1 MDKIFVIDVNVII
14 SVLMSG
20 NIKIKKFLKENKVYA
35 PDYLL
40 FELKMYE
47 KRVLEKNKMEM
58 RILRELIKEIF
69 EELIIIPSMY
79 ISKGIKR
86 EAEKLVK
93 DIDEKDAPYVALTLA
108 MEGSELIT
116 RDKKLIE
123 SLRGKIKIK
132 NLKDVIG

>member
-20 NIKIKKFLKENKVYA
+20 NIKIKKFLKENKVYE

-58 RILRELIKEIF
+58 RILRELIREIF

-108 MEGSELIT
+108 LEGSELIT

-132 NLKDVIG
+132 NLKDIIG

>member
-1 MDKIFVIDVNVII
+1 
-14 SVLMSG
+14 
-20 NIKIKKFLKENKVYA
+20 
-35 PDYLL
+35 
-40 FELKMYE
+40 
-47 KRVLEKNKMEM
+47 MEM

-86 EAEKLVK
+86 KAEKLVK

-108 MEGSELIT
+108 LEGAELIT
-116 RDKKLIE
+116 RDKKLIK
-123 SLRGKIKIK
+123 SLRGKIK